1 MIKQYLDFEAI
12 ICSLHY
18 SFKILI
24 NPSLS
29 AQRIRGMISRLPTES
44 LRIIH
49 NRKKV
54 SFYIYEN
61 DNCSYIRKDSD
72 KLYLLARKRYLKE
85 LLKTIE
91 VRAKYGYES
100 ERFERQF
107 ERLAKLVRDYAAGNL
122 DVARIVLNQ
131 KQYKWFTGSYKKKQL
146 IPKDGEKPLTIPY
159 IDCTKYNF
167 GLSAGNAVRYPREKN
182 GGSTVRSKPGQ
193 DDKRSKPSQDDKT
206 VVRSKSRQEDGT
218 IVRARSRQEDGTIV
232 RSKSEQNIGN
242 VLWDF
247 AVPIHYEER
256 LTINV
261 QKLVENL
268 AADIEKENHSITNLH
283 YISHG
288 SCWWNLPKEY
298 SGMNASGS
306 LWHTYDYR
314 TGCVHIH
321 PDYTIMLADGTLVF
335 WEHEGL
341 FAKYP
346 YRANA
351 SERICIMRYPG
362 GIPMQNIIE
371 TTEVEGNNRDAL
383 EEIIKTQILPRLWF

>member
-107 ERLAKLVRDYAAGNL
+107 ERLAKLVRDFAAGNL

-218 IVRARSRQEDGTIV
+218 IVRSRSRQEDGTIV

>member
-1 MIKQYLDFEAI
+1 M
-12 ICSLHY
+12 
-18 SFKILI
+18 
-24 NPSLS
+24 
-29 AQRIRGMISRLPTES
+29 
-44 LRIIH
+44 
-49 NRKKV
+49 
-54 SFYIYEN
+54 
-61 DNCSYIRKDSD
+61 
-72 KLYLLARKRYLKE
+72 
-85 LLKTIE
+85 
-91 VRAKYGYES
+91 
-100 ERFERQF
+100 
-107 ERLAKLVRDYAAGNL
+107 
-122 DVARIVLNQ
+122 
-131 KQYKWFTGSYKKKQL
+131 
-146 IPKDGEKPLTIPY
+146 
-159 IDCTKYNF
+159 
-167 GLSAGNAVRYPREKN
+167 
-182 GGSTVRSKPGQ
+182 
-193 DDKRSKPSQDDKT
+193 
-206 VVRSKSRQEDGT
+206 
-218 IVRARSRQEDGTIV
+218 

>member
-1 MIKQYLDFEAI
+1 MVVRARTSFSLLMLNDMVKKFLDYEAVI
-12 ICSLHY
+12 RSLMS
-18 SFKILI
+18 SFS
-24 NPSLS
+24 NPPNITRST
-29 AQRIRGMISRLPTES
+29 QRIRGMISRLPS
-44 LRIIH
+44 SPLYIIH
-49 NRKKV
+49 TRGYVYFFEGTEDGNTYLR
-54 SFYIYEN
+54 
-61 DNCSYIRKDSD
+61 RDSEM
-72 KLYLLARKRYLKE
+72 LYLLARKRYLKE

-91 VRAKYGYES
+91 VRAKYGSES

-159 IDCTKYNF
+159 IDCTEFK
-167 GLSAGNAVRYPREKN
+167 S
-182 GGSTVRSKPGQ
+182 GQ
-193 DDKRSKPSQDDKT
+193 DDK
-206 VVRSKSRQEDGT
+206 
-218 IVRARSRQEDGTIV
+218 TIV
-232 RSKSEQNIGN
+232 RSKSEQNVGN
-242 VLWDF
+242 AFWDF

-261 QKLVENL
+261 QKLVEEL
-268 AADIEKENHSITNLH
+268 AADIEKENHSIKNLH
-283 YISHG
+283 YIRGG
-288 SCWWNLPKEY
+288 SCWWNLPNEY
-298 SGMNASGS
+298 SGMNAPGS

-321 PDYTIMLADGTLVF
+321 PDFTIMLADGTLVF

-371 TTEVEGNNRDAL
+371 TTEVEGNDRDVL
-383 EEIIKTQILPRLWF
+383 DEIIKTRILPRLWF